1 MVDISNLSDEEITK
15 IESKL
20 FKTYSQMVA
29 IINSS
34 DDAIIS
40 MSLDNKIL
48 TWNRGARTIYGYG
61 LEELIGKD
69 INVLC
74 SPSRNNE
81 MSELIQK
88 VINNE
93 PVRNYATDHIGKNGK
108 TINILLTLSPIKNEA
123 DKTYSLS
130 MISRDVTE
138 QRIFEKKL
146 TKYDEID
153 RMNRFMV
160 DREIKMTELKKQ
172 IGELKD
178 QLEAAR
184 KNS

>member
-1 MVDISNLSDEEITK
+1 MPN
-15 IESKL
+15 
-20 FKTYSQMVA
+20 
-29 IINSS
+29 
-34 DDAIIS
+34 
-40 MSLDNKIL
+40 
-48 TWNRGARTIYGYG
+48 TWHT
-61 LEELIGKD
+61 
-69 INVLC
+69 
-74 SPSRNNE
+74 
-81 MSELIQK
+81 ELIQK